1 MSVPFRVLTALAP
14 GFPAAKA
21 VLNQPGQINV
31 KQWELVEE
39 RTGNPEVTWA
49 LSVLPNPV
57 TRSNIIGLRHA
68 NPDIRRHR
76 VAIASLMWGYGI
88 SGARWGAQW
97 VSDVSNFLGPGL
109 DAVLA
114 TYEANLITGAIVEAY
129 QLFTLPGP
137 RDIELER
144 YRGIGSSFFTKIL
157 YFLARNALQDSS
169 AEYPLILDTKVSMAL
184 SRLTGY
190 RLLVRPESYRPRP
203 DSSAYVQYVKT
214 MHAWAAKLNVLPEV
228 IEYYLW
234 AEAAKSGSP
243 LWPTCAKDSTLW
255 TSREKGFP
263 GADID
268 EQ

>member
-1 MSVPFRVLTALAP
+1 MSVPLSILTALAS
-14 GFPAAKA
+14 GFPAPQA

-31 KQWELVEE
+31 AQWELVEE
-39 RTGNPEVTWA
+39 RTGNPEVAWA
-49 LSVLPNPV
+49 LGVLPNPV

-68 NPDIRRHR
+68 NPNIRRHR

-97 VSDVSNFLGPGL
+97 VSDVSNFLGPDL

-114 TYEANLITGAIVEAY
+114 SCEANLTAGAIAEAY

-137 RDIELER
+137 RDTELEG

-169 AEYPLILDTKVSMAL
+169 ADYPLILDTKVSMAL
-184 SRLTGY
+184 SQLTGY

-243 LWPTCAKDSTLW
+243 LWPTCQAQHALD
-255 TSREKGFP
+255 FP
-263 GADID
+263 
-268 EQ
+268 